1 MAKGKQNNPF
11 DFGDDLEMQIAD
23 ITKKVD
29 DLIKDVDKKIQDM
42 SSVPPIEGPT
52 NFTEQSNFESTDENF
67 LSRLI
72 DTSVSRHSWTRSSSV
87 TGHYR
92 TSKNGNVH
100 FVRGHSRDTGDFWNW
115 AAWTPLS
122 WLVLP
127 VFFLKLQIHH
137 PWNLKGVVGHLALA
151 AFASLF
157 ADLAFVML
165 ILIFGGWIVIKL
177 IQIFN
182 Q

>member
-1 MAKGKQNNPF
+1 MDSGSNEKFEFSEEFEKSFAESMKRISEQMDTFKKAFESNATINPA
-11 DFGDDLEMQIAD
+11 INH
-23 ITKKVD
+23 
-29 DLIKDVDKKIQDM
+29 
-42 SSVPPIEGPT
+42 SSTTPIINQTFQRPGFIERI
-52 NFTEQSNFESTDENF
+52 FSNFSEN
-67 LSRLI
+67 
-72 DTSVSRHSWTRSSSV
+72 HSWTRFSHVS
-87 TGHYR
+87 GHYR
-92 TSKNGNVH
+92 RSVNGNVH
-100 FVRGHSRDTGDFWNW
+100 FVRGHSRNTGDFWNW

-127 VFFLKLQIHH
+127 VLFLKLQIHH